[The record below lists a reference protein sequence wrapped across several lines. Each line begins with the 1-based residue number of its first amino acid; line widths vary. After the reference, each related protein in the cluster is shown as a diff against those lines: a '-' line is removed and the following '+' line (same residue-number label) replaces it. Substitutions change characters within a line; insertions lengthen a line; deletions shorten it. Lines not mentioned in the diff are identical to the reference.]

1 MRRPRLLLLSLAL
14 VLLAVPAMAQT
25 TPSSGMNMSWSA
37 LDPGDD
43 WAAQVLKSLFPVI
56 GTSSGPSIGGATSV
70 IGLIISQLTGFV
82 AAIAMTWLCYS
93 TIMQIHRG
101 AETAR
106 LLSSNMTSMFMV
118 RLGFAAIMMY
128 PLSSGFSA
136 GQAAVVQASM
146 WGIGMARSVYN
157 NAVKAVGPDAM
168 VIDPPMIPGT
178 RSVVSALIQMELCR
192 NLVNTISNNS
202 NLVPAPNAATIS
214 MVDGSQVQTWSYS
227 LSAGNETG
235 TPVCGSLTIQ
245 NTDSSAQ
252 SIADVSVDKAALLNN
267 AITSVLTGDI
277 RPQVQQVAQNYFSTR
292 RASALEPL
300 MSVLISATSDYTQKL
315 TQIATD
321 TASSL
326 RNAMQDATQARSGNV
341 GLSTGQT
348 QLSALGWSSAG
359 AYYLELARLNG
370 VTLSLVNSI
379 PQVNLP
385 SYQGLGQSLSL
396 DLAPFVQSSQ
406 SFLTRL
412 QSYVTTTDGLNPPG
426 GNAEL
431 FSGAVPGEDGNDL
444 LERLYSKIGISSWML
459 KKITNYMLPS
469 ATMWTDPFGSLMAL
483 GNFLINIALI
493 TLGGAALLASGTGST
508 ALTAW
513 QVLTLQWGGAAAT
526 VVAHSVINFLATPIF
541 LGAAS
546 MLIPG
551 LTIAFVLPMIPFAVW
566 FAGVMGWLI
575 LVCEAVV
582 AVPLW
587 MLAHMTFQGEGLHG
601 RGIEG
606 YSLLF
611 NILFR
616 PVLMLLGL
624 FFGYFIFSSG
634 SWLIRQG
641 FGIAS
646 GFALHN
652 GGILTN
658 WLGLVVM
665 VSIFV
670 MMHVALAI
678 MSFRMISLLP
688 HHLPKLIGFG
698 SANRVDMDQYSRDA
712 ALVGVGG
719 TITRLHRGLLDGAGA
734 AGAASGGQI
743 TGPTRALS
751 GPASSAAGAGAES
764 GGAAKSGL
772 DSTVRAASD
781 TAPPRE
787 EG

>member
-56 GTSSGPSIGGATSV
+56 GTSTGPSIGGATSV

-202 NLVPAPNAATIS
+202 NLVPAPDAATIS
-214 MVDGSQVQTWSYS
+214 MVDGSQAQTWSYS

-252 SIADVSVDKAALLNN
+252 SIAGVTVDKAALLNN
-267 AITSVLTGDI
+267 AVTSVLTGDI
-277 RPQVQQVAQNYFSTR
+277 RSQVQQVAQNYFSTR
-292 RASALEPL
+292 KASALEPL
-300 MSVLISATSDYTQKL
+300 MGVLTSATSDYTQKL

-326 RNAMQDATQARSGNV
+326 RSAMQDATQARNGSV

-359 AYYLELARLNG
+359 AYYLEFARLNG
-370 VTLSLVNSI
+370 VTLSLVNST
-379 PQVNLP
+379 PQINLP

-444 LERLYSKIGISSWML
+444 LERLYNKIGISSWML

-469 ATMWTDPFGSLMAL
+469 ATMWTDPFGGLMAL

-526 VVAHSVINFLATPIF
+526 VVAHSVVNFLATPIF

-641 FGIAS
+641 FGIAA

-712 ALVGVGG
+712 ALVGIAG
-719 TITRLHRGLLDGAGA
+719 TLNTMHRGLASGVRGA
-734 AGAASGGQI
+734 AEQGGIPLPGPRGALAAPAGSSEAPRGG
-743 TGPTRALS
+743 
-751 GPASSAAGAGAES
+751 AGAGAV
-764 GGAAKSGL
+764 
-772 DSTVRAASD
+772 DTTVRAASD
-781 TAPPRE
+781 TSLPRE
-787 EG
+787 EA

>member
-1 MRRPRLLLLSLAL
+1 
-14 VLLAVPAMAQT
+14 MAQT
-25 TPSSGMNMSWSA
+25 APNSGMNMSWSA

-56 GTSSGPSIGGATSV
+56 GTSSGPSIGSATSV
-70 IGLIISQLTGFV
+70 IGLIVSQLTGFV
-82 AAIAMTWLCYS
+82 AAIAMTWLCYA

-106 LLSSNMTSMFMV
+106 LLSSNMTSMFVV

-128 PLSSGFSA
+128 PLSSGFGA

-146 WGIGMARSVYN
+146 WGIGMARSVYT
-157 NAVKAVGPDAM
+157 NAIKAVGPDAM

-178 RSVVSALIQMELCR
+178 RSVVSGLIQMELCR
-192 NLVNTISNNS
+192 SLVNTIANNS
-202 NLVPAPNAATIS
+202 NLIPAPAPAT
-214 MVDGSQVQTWSYS
+214 VNQLDGSQIQTWSYS
-227 LSAGNETG
+227 MSAGNETG
-235 TPVCGSLTIQ
+235 TPVCGSITLR
-245 NTDSSAQ
+245 NTNASAP
-252 SIADVSVDKAALLNN
+252 SIAGVTVDKAALLSN
-267 AITSVLTGDI
+267 ALTSVLTSDI
-277 RPQVQQVAQNYFSTR
+277 RPQVEQVAQNYFNTR

-300 MSVLISATSDYTQKL
+300 MGVLTSATSNYTQKL
-315 TQIATD
+315 TQVATD
-321 TASSL
+321 AASAL
-326 RNAMQDATQARSGNV
+326 RAAMQNAADARNGNV

-359 AYYLELARLNG
+359 AYYLEFARLNG
-370 VTLSLVNSI
+370 VTLSLVNSTPEI
-379 PQVNLP
+379 NLP

-431 FSGAVPGEDGNDL
+431 FSGAVPGEDGNDV
-444 LERLYSKIGISSWML
+444 LERLYSKLGISSWML
-459 KKITNYMLPS
+459 QKITSYMLPS

-483 GNFLINIALI
+483 GNFLINVALI
-493 TLGGAALLASGTGST
+493 VLGGATLLASSAGST

-513 QVLTLQWGGAAAT
+513 QVLTLQWGGAALT
-526 VVAHSVINFLATPIF
+526 VVGHSVVNFLATPIF

-551 LTIAFVLPMIPFAVW
+551 LTIAFVLPMIPFAIW
-566 FAGVMGWLI
+566 FAGVMGWII

-611 NILFR
+611 NVLFR

-641 FGIAS
+641 FGIAA

-678 MSFRMISLLP
+678 MSFRMISILP

-712 ALVGVGG
+712 ALIGVGG
-719 TITRLHRGLLDGAGA
+719 SLANLQEGLVRGSQAATRAVGGPVQMLEGPAGSGPRGGRVARA
-734 AGAASGGQI
+734 AGE
-743 TGPTRALS
+743 
-751 GPASSAAGAGAES
+751 SSV
-764 GGAAKSGL
+764 
-772 DSTVRAASD
+772 DTTVRAASD
-781 TAPPRE
+781 TTPPRE

>member
-1 MRRPRLLLLSLAL
+1 M
-14 VLLAVPAMAQT
+14 
-25 TPSSGMNMSWSA
+25 
-37 LDPGDD
+37 
-43 WAAQVLKSLFPVI
+43 
-56 GTSSGPSIGGATSV
+56 
-70 IGLIISQLTGFV
+70 
-82 AAIAMTWLCYS
+82 
-93 TIMQIHRG
+93 
-101 AETAR
+101 
-106 LLSSNMTSMFMV
+106 
-118 RLGFAAIMMY
+118 
-128 PLSSGFSA
+128 
-136 GQAAVVQASM
+136 
-146 WGIGMARSVYN
+146 
-157 NAVKAVGPDAM
+157 
-168 VIDPPMIPGT
+168 
-178 RSVVSALIQMELCR
+178 
-192 NLVNTISNNS
+192 
-202 NLVPAPNAATIS
+202 
-214 MVDGSQVQTWSYS
+214 
-227 LSAGNETG
+227 SAGNETG
-235 TPVCGSLTIQ
+235 TPVCGSITLR
-245 NTDSSAQ
+245 NTNASAP
-252 SIADVSVDKAALLNN
+252 SIAGVTVDKAALLSN
-267 AITSVLTGDI
+267 ALTSVLTSDI
-277 RPQVQQVAQNYFSTR
+277 QPQVEQVAQNYFNTR

-300 MSVLISATSDYTQKL
+300 MSVLTSATSDYTQKL
-315 TQIATD
+315 TQVATD
-321 TASSL
+321 AASAL
-326 RNAMQDATQARSGNV
+326 RAAMQNAADARNGNV

-359 AYYLELARLNG
+359 AYYLEFARLNG
-370 VTLSLVNSI
+370 VTLSLVNSTPEI
-379 PQVNLP
+379 NLP

-431 FSGAVPGEDGNDL
+431 FSGAVPGEDGNDV
-444 LERLYSKIGISSWML
+444 LERLYSKLGISSWML
-459 KKITNYMLPS
+459 QKITSYMLPS

-483 GNFLINIALI
+483 GNFLINVALI
-493 TLGGAALLASGTGST
+493 VLGGATLLASSAGST

-513 QVLTLQWGGAAAT
+513 QVLTLQWGGAALT
-526 VVAHSVINFLATPIF
+526 VVGHSVVNFLATPIF

-551 LTIAFVLPMIPFAVW
+551 LTIAFVLPMIPFAIW
-566 FAGVMGWLI
+566 FAGVMGWII

-611 NILFR
+611 NVLFR

-641 FGIAS
+641 FGIAA

-678 MSFRMISLLP
+678 MSFRMISILP

-712 ALVGVGG
+712 ALVGVAGTLATLRGG
-719 TITRLHRGLLDGAGA
+719 LVDGAA
-734 AGAASGGQI
+734 AAGQISGPGLALPAPGGAAS
-743 TGPTRALS
+743 A
-751 GPASSAAGAGAES
+751 ASAARRAAAAAAG
-764 GGAAKSGL
+764 GVV
-772 DSTVRAASD
+772 DTTVRAASD
-781 TAPPRE
+781 TTPPRE

>member
-1 MRRPRLLLLSLAL
+1 MRRPWPLILSLTL

-25 TPSSGMNMSWSA
+25 TTNSGMNMSWSA

-56 GTSSGPSIGGATSV
+56 GTSTGPSIGGATSV

-192 NLVNTISNNS
+192 NLVNTIANNS
-202 NLVPAPNAATIS
+202 NLVPAPNAVTIS

-235 TPVCGSLTIQ
+235 GPVCGSLTVS

-252 SIADVSVDKAALLNN
+252 SIAGVTVDKAALLNN

-277 RPQVQQVAQNYFSTR
+277 RPQVQQVAQDYFSTR

-300 MSVLISATSDYTQKL
+300 MGVLTSATSDYTQKL

-321 TASSL
+321 AASAL
-326 RNAMQDATQARSGNV
+326 RSAMQDATQARNGNV
-341 GLSTGQT
+341 GLGNGQT

-359 AYYLELARLNG
+359 AYYLEFARLNG
-370 VTLSLVNSI
+370 VTLSLVNST

-459 KKITNYMLPS
+459 KKITTYMLPS

-493 TLGGAALLASGTGST
+493 TLGGAALLASSTGST

-526 VVAHSVINFLATPIF
+526 VVAHSVVNFLATPIF

-611 NILFR
+611 NVLFR

-641 FGIAS
+641 FGIAA

-670 MMHVALAI
+670 MMHGALAI

-712 ALVGVGG
+712 ALVGVAGTLTTLRGG
-719 TITRLHRGLLDGAGA
+719 LVDGAAA
-734 AGAASGGQI
+734 AGAEQISGPGL
-743 TGPTRALS
+743 ALS
-751 GPASSAAGAGAES
+751 APRNAGSAASSVR
-764 GGAAKSGL
+764 GAATAAMTGV
-772 DSTVRAASD
+772 DTTVRAASD
-781 TAPPRE
+781 TTPPRE

>member
-1 MRRPRLLLLSLAL
+1 MAL
-14 VLLAVPAMAQT
+14 PAMAQT
-25 TPSSGMNMSWSA
+25 APNSGMNMSWSA

-43 WAAQVLKSLFPVI
+43 WAAQVIKSIFPVI
-56 GTSSGPSIGGATSV
+56 GTSSGPSIGSATSV
-70 IGLIISQLTGFV
+70 IGLIVSQLTGFV
-82 AAIAMTWLCYS
+82 AAIAMTWLCYA

-106 LLSSNMTSMFMV
+106 LLSSNMTSMFVV

-128 PLSSGFSA
+128 PLSSGFGA
-136 GQAAVVQASM
+136 GQAAVVQAAM
-146 WGIGMARSVYN
+146 WGIGMARSVYT

-178 RSVVSALIQMELCR
+178 RSVVSGLIQMELCR
-192 NLVNTISNNS
+192 SLVNTIANNS
-202 NLVPAPNAATIS
+202 NLIPAPAPAT
-214 MVDGSQVQTWSYS
+214 VNQLDGSQIQTWSYS
-227 LSAGNETG
+227 MSAGNETG
-235 TPVCGSLTIQ
+235 TPVCGSITLR
-245 NTDSSAQ
+245 NTNASAP
-252 SIADVSVDKAALLNN
+252 SIAGVTVDKAALLSN
-267 AITSVLTGDI
+267 ALTSVLTSDI
-277 RPQVQQVAQNYFSTR
+277 RPQVEQVAQNYFNTR

-300 MSVLISATSDYTQKL
+300 MGVLTSATSDYTQKL
-315 TQIATD
+315 TQVATD
-321 TASSL
+321 AASAL
-326 RNAMQDATQARSGNV
+326 RAAMQNAADARAGNV

-359 AYYLELARLNG
+359 AYYLEFARLNG
-370 VTLSLVNSI
+370 VTLSLVNSTPEI
-379 PQVNLP
+379 NLP

-431 FSGAVPGEDGNDL
+431 FSGAVPGEDGNDV
-444 LERLYSKIGISSWML
+444 LERLYSKLGISSWML
-459 KKITNYMLPS
+459 QKITGYMLPS
-469 ATMWTDPFGSLMAL
+469 STMWTDPFGSLMAL
-483 GNFLINIALI
+483 GNFLINVALI
-493 TLGGAALLASGTGST
+493 VLGGATLLASSAGST

-513 QVLTLQWGGAAAT
+513 QVLTFQWGGAAAT

-551 LTIAFVLPMIPFAVW
+551 LTIAFVLPMIPFAIW
-566 FAGVMGWLI
+566 FAGVMGWII

-611 NILFR
+611 NVLFR

-641 FGIAS
+641 FGIAA

-678 MSFRMISLLP
+678 MSFRMISILP

-719 TITRLHRGLLDGAGA
+719 TITRLHSGLIEGA
-734 AGAASGGQI
+734 
-743 TGPTRALS
+743 
-751 GPASSAAGAGAES
+751 SAAGAGQRS
-764 GGAAKSGL
+764 GPARALTGPRSARVAGSATGSASAGGDL

-781 TAPPRE
+781 TTPPQE